1 MKILRALGAFLIV
14 PVIIFS
20 VLGCGGD
27 PKRDNSWKN
36 HEDGLS
42 DKPVLCLVVEQTED
56 LHEPQ

>member
-1 MKILRALGAFLIV
+1 MKMLRALAAFLII

-20 VLGCGGD
+20 VLGCGD
-27 PKRDNSWKN
+27 PKEKNSWKN